1 MSDPIRILLVEDN
14 PGDALLIREMLRD
27 AGIDHFAL
35 THAVR
40 LDEAV
45 HRLATAPFD
54 VILLDLSLPDG
65 HGLETLSR
73 CKAHASGIAIVVLTG
88 LNDESLALRA
98 VQEGAQDYLVKGN
111 LDSHLLTRAVRYAIE
126 RHRMLAQLDGAR
138 QLEHYLANHDAVTG
152 LPNRQLFYH
161 RLGQAITDSRR
172 EGGAVAVLFLDLDD
186 FKSLNDSL
194 GHDVG
199 DQLLRAVAARLTDV
213 IGEQNTAARFGGDEF
228 TFLLPR
234 VTDLD
239 SLPGVAQSLI
249 DAVADPITVDE
260 HTIFVT
266 GSVGVSAFPGDG
278 DDLDTMLRNAD
289 MAMYAAKSAGRNTFQ
304 FYAPSMNRRAM
315 QRLDTEKRLRQALE
329 NDEITAFYQPKV
341 DARTSRIVGME
352 ALARWRQADGTVVE
366 PADFI
371 PLAEETG
378 LILPIGARVL
388 DLASR
393 QTVAWQNAGLPPL
406 RMAVN
411 LSTRQLQRRASARQA
426 SAHPLSLV
434 ADALNASG
442 LDPQYL
448 ELEVTESVFLD
459 DPEFAMSVLAD
470 IQAMGSHIT
479 IDDFGTGYSSFR
491 YLKILPVETI
501 KIDRTFIRHV
511 GEQERD
517 TALTAAIIAM
527 AHSLGMTVVA
537 EGVETVDQW
546 KCLRGLQCDEMQG
559 YLFSRPVNANEA
571 TAMLADHARKLS
583 NAA

>member
-27 AGIDHFAL
+27 AGTDRFTL
-35 THAVR
+35 THVVR

-45 HRLATAPFD
+45 HSLATAPFD

-73 CKAHASGIAIVVLTG
+73 CKAHAAGIAIVVLTG

-98 VQEGAQDYLVKGN
+98 VQEGAQDYLVKGT
-111 LDSHLLTRAVRYAIE
+111 LDSPLLTRAMRYAIE

-161 RLGQAITDSRR
+161 RLGEAMTAARR
-172 EGGAVAVLFLDLDD
+172 EDHAVAVLFLDLDD

-194 GHDVG
+194 GHDIG
-199 DQLLRAVAARLTDV
+199 DQLLRGVAARLTEV
-213 IGEQNTAARFGGDEF
+213 VGEQNTAARFGGDEF

-239 SLPGVAQSLI
+239 SLPGVAQSLL
-249 DAVADPITVDE
+249 DAVADPITIDE

-266 GSVGVSAFPGDG
+266 GSVGVSAFPADG

-315 QRLDTEKRLRQALE
+315 QRLDTEKRLRHALE
-329 NDEITAFYQPKV
+329 NDEIVAYYQPKV

-352 ALARWRQADGTVVE
+352 ALARWRQPDGAIIE

-378 LILPIGARVL
+378 LILPLGARVL
-388 DLASR
+388 ELACR
-393 QTVAWQNAGLPPL
+393 QAQAWQNAGLAPL

-411 LSTRQLQRRASARQA
+411 LSTRQLQRRASARQ
-426 SAHPLSLV
+426 SSTHPLTLV
-434 ADALNASG
+434 SDVLEATG
-442 LDPQYL
+442 LAAEYL
-448 ELEVTESVFLD
+448 ELEVTESVFLR
-459 DPEFAMSVLAD
+459 DPEFALSVLA
-470 IQAMGSHIT
+470 AMQDTGAHIA
-479 IDDFGTGYSSFR
+479 IDDFGTGYSSFK

-501 KIDRTFIRHV
+501 KIDRTFIRLV
-511 GEQERD
+511 GQHDRD

-527 AHSLGMTVVA
+527 AHSLGMQVVA
-537 EGVETVDQW
+537 EGVETVEQW
-546 KCLRGLQCDEMQG
+546 KCLRQLQCDEMQG
-559 YLFSRPVNANEA
+559 YLFSAPVSANEA
-571 TAMLADHARKLS
+571 TAMLADHARRLT